1 MALNIKELLSD
12 AKTVCL
18 TGHIRPDGDSVGAT
32 LGLYTYLEKNF
43 PEIHA
48 DVYLEPPAGKMK
60 FIANFDKIITDYPDH
75 EPYDLMIC
83 LDASNLER
91 IGRAVKYFRE
101 AKHTINIDHHFSNT
115 NYADENYV
123 DGPSSSACE
132 VLYGFLDPDQLN
144 LDIAI
149 ALYTGIIYDTGVFK
163 YRLTSPETMR
173 IAGALMEYGI
183 PTDEVIDESFYAR
196 TYDEN
201 RVFGYAVMKSVLTCG
216 GKVIYSSLTQQ
227 EMEDFHVTTRDL
239 EGIVPQLRL
248 TRGVVVAIFAY
259 ETPAG
264 DIKVSFRS
272 NDPFDVNEVAAL
284 FGGGGHVRASGLN
297 MQGTLDECIQTLLA
311 EVEKRL

>member
-1 MALNIKELLSD
+1 MALNIRDLLKD
-12 AKTVCL
+12 AKSVCL
-18 TGHIRPDGDSVGAT
+18 TGHIRPDGDSIGSV
-32 LGLYTYLEKNF
+32 LGLYTYLQINF
-43 PEIHA
+43 PEIKA

-60 FIANFDKIITDYPDH
+60 FIVNFDKINSDYPDH

-91 IGRAVKYFRE
+91 IGQAAKYFHDAR
-101 AKHTINIDHHFSNT
+101 HTINIDHHFSNT
-115 NYADENYV
+115 YFADENYV
-123 DGPSSSACE
+123 EGDSSSACE
-132 VLYGFLDPDQLN
+132 VLYGFLEPDKLN
-144 LDIAI
+144 RDIAI

-163 YRLTSPETMR
+163 YRLTSPQTMM
-173 IAGALMEYGI
+173 IAGELMKYDV

-201 RVFGYAVMKSVLTCG
+201 RIFGYAVMKSKLACD
-216 GKVIYSSLTQQ
+216 GKVIYSSLTQKDL
-227 EMEDFHVTTRDL
+227 EDFHVTTRDL

-248 TRGVVVAIFAY
+248 TRGVEVAVFAY

-284 FGGGGHVRASGLN
+284 FGGGGHVRAAGLN
-297 MQGTLDECIQTLLA
+297 MQGTLDECMQTLLT
-311 EVEKRL
+311 EIEKRL

>member
-1 MALNIKELLSD
+1 MNIRDILGD

-32 LGLYTYLEKNF
+32 LGLYTYLQKNY
-43 PEIHA
+43 PEIQA

-60 FIANFDKIITDYPDH
+60 FIANFDRINSDYPDH

-91 IGRAVKYFRE
+91 IGAAIKYFRE
-101 AKHTINIDHHFSNT
+101 AKRTVNIDHHFSNT
-115 NYADENYV
+115 NYADWNHV

-132 VLYGFLDPDQLN
+132 VLYGFLDPKLLN
-144 LDIAI
+144 LDIAT

-201 RVFGYAVMKSVLTCG
+201 RVFGYAVMKSELACG
-216 GKVIYSSLTQQ
+216 GKVIYSTLTQK
-227 EMEDFHVTTRDL
+227 EMEDFRVTTRDL

-248 TRGVVVAIFAY
+248 TRGVEVAVFAY
-259 ETPAG
+259 ETPQG
-264 DIKVSFRS
+264 DVKISLRS

-297 MQGTLDECIQTLLA
+297 MSGKIDDCIRTLVA
-311 EVEKRL
+311 EIEKRL

>member
-1 MALNIKELLSD
+1 MNIRDLLKD

-18 TGHIRPDGDSVGAT
+18 TGHIRPDGDSVGSV
-32 LGLYTYLEKNF
+32 LGLYTYLQKNF
-43 PEIHA
+43 PEIKA

-60 FIANFDKIITDYPDH
+60 FIVNFDKIISDYPDH

-83 LDASNLER
+83 LDAGNLDR
-91 IGRAVKYFRE
+91 IGAAIKYFRD

-123 DGPSSSACE
+123 EGQSSSACE
-132 VLYGFLDPDQLN
+132 VLYGFLDANQLN
-144 LDIAI
+144 RDIAI

-173 IAGALMEYGI
+173 IAGELMKYDV
-183 PTDEVIDESFYAR
+183 PTDEIIDESFYSR

-201 RVFGYAVMKSVLTCG
+201 RIFGYAVMKSVLTCG
-216 GKVIYSSLTQQ
+216 GKIIYSSLSQK
-227 EMEDFHVTTRDL
+227 ELEDFHVTTRDL

-248 TRGVVVAIFAY
+248 TRGVEVAVFAY
-259 ETPAG
+259 ETPDG
-264 DIKVSFRS
+264 DVKISLRS

-284 FGGGGHVRASGLN
+284 FGGGGHVRASGL
-297 MQGTLDECIQTLLA
+297 MMPAPMDESIQKLVA
-311 EVEKRL
+311 EIEKRL

>member
-1 MALNIKELLSD
+1 MVLNIRDLLKD
-12 AKTVCL
+12 AKSVCL
-18 TGHIRPDGDSVGAT
+18 TGHIRPDGDSVGAVM
-32 LGLYTYLEKNF
+32 GLYTYLQIHF
-43 PEIHA
+43 PDVKA

-60 FIANFDKIITDYPDH
+60 FIVNFDKINSEYPDH

-91 IGRAVKYFRE
+91 IGQAAKYFHD

-115 NYADENYV
+115 YYADENYV
-123 DGPSSSACE
+123 EGDSSSACE
-132 VLYGFLDPDQLN
+132 VLYGFLDPDKLN
-144 LDIAI
+144 RDIAI

-163 YRLTSPETMR
+163 YRLTSPQTMM
-173 IAGALMEYGI
+173 IAGELMKYDV

-201 RVFGYAVMKSVLTCG
+201 RIFGYAVMKSVLACDG
-216 GKVIYSSLTQQ
+216 RVIYSSLTQK
-227 EMEDFHVTTRDL
+227 ELEDFHVTTRDL

-248 TRGVVVAIFAY
+248 TRGVEVAIFAY
-259 ETPAG
+259 ETTAG

-284 FGGGGHVRASGLN
+284 FGGGGHVRAAGAN
-297 MQGTLDECIQTLLA
+297 MPGPLEDCIQTLLI
-311 EVEKRL
+311 EIEKRL

>member
-1 MALNIKELLSD
+1 MNIKDLLGD

-32 LGLYTYLEKNF
+32 LGLYRYLQKNF
-43 PEIHA
+43 PEIRA
-48 DVYLEPPAGKMK
+48 DIYLEPPVSKMK
-60 FIANFDKIITDYPDH
+60 FLAGFDQIITDFPDH

-91 IGRAVKYFRE
+91 IGAAVKYFRQ
-101 AKHTINIDHHFSNT
+101 AKRTVNIDHHFSNT
-115 NYADENYV
+115 NYADENYI
-123 DGPSSSACE
+123 DGPASSACE
-132 VLYGFLDPDQLN
+132 VLYGFLEPDK
-144 LDIAI
+144 LDLEIAI
-149 ALYTGIIYDTGVFK
+149 AFYTGIIYDTGVFK
-163 YRLTSPETMR
+163 YRLTSPKTMR
-173 IAGALMEYGI
+173 VAADLMEYGV

-216 GKVIYSSLTQQ
+216 GRVIYSSLTQK
-227 EMEDFHVTTRDL
+227 EMEEFHVTTRDL

-248 TRGVVVAIFAY
+248 TRGVVVAVFAY
-259 ETPAG
+259 ETTAG
-264 DIKVSFRS
+264 DIKISLRS

-297 MQGTLDECIQTLLA
+297 MPGPIDDCIRKLVA
-311 EVEKRL
+311 EIEKRL

>member
-1 MALNIKELLSD
+1 MSIKDLLKD
-12 AKTVCL
+12 AKSVCL
-18 TGHIRPDGDSVGAT
+18 TGHIRPDGDSIGSV
-32 LGLYTYLEKNF
+32 LGLYTYLQINF
-43 PEIHA
+43 PDVKA

-60 FIANFDKIITDYPDH
+60 YIVNFDKINSDYPDH

-91 IGRAVKYFRE
+91 IGQAAKYFHA
-101 AKHTINIDHHFSNT
+101 AKRTINIDHHFSNT
-115 NYADENYV
+115 YYADENFV
-123 DGPSSSACE
+123 EGDSSSACE
-132 VLYGFLDPDQLN
+132 VLYGFLEPDKLN
-144 LDIAI
+144 RDIAI

-163 YRLTSPETMR
+163 YRLTSPQTMMV
-173 IAGALMEYGI
+173 AGELMKYDV

-216 GKVIYSSLTQQ
+216 GKVIYSTLTQK

-248 TRGVVVAIFAY
+248 TRGVEVAVFAY
-259 ETPAG
+259 ETNAG

-284 FGGGGHVRASGLN
+284 FGGGGHVRAAGAN
-297 MQGTLDECIQTLLA
+297 MPGPLDDCIRTLLI
-311 EVEKRL
+311 EIEKRL